1 MRFAAPLPAFLLA
14 ATAFAGPAFAQQPG
28 VAVPGASEAQA
39 PAAAPAAE
47 RAGPEDIR
55 VNQLIVYGDD
65 PCPESTDANEVTVC
79 ARLPDGDRYRVPS
92 NLRDNPNEPASNS
105 WANRATELSYVGRTG
120 TDSCSTVGGG
130 GFTGCL
136 NQIVS
141 QARAE
146 RRAAGTDVNWTRM
159 IAEARARR
167 ERAIVENADADE
179 AEAQRRE
186 AEAAHPNSNPT
197 P

>member
-1 MRFAAPLPAFLLA
+1 MRIALALLA
-14 ATAFAGPAFAQQPG
+14 TAALAGPGFAQQPG
-28 VAVPGASEAQA
+28 VPVPEAAQA
-39 PAAAPAAE
+39 QSAAPA
-47 RAGPEDIR
+47 RAGPDDIR

-65 PCPESTDANEVTVC
+65 PCPQSTDPNEVTVC
-79 ARLPDGDRYRVPS
+79 ARLPDSDRYRVPP
-92 NLRDNPNEPASNS
+92 NLRENPNEPGSNS
-105 WANRATELSYVGRTG
+105 WANRATELSSVGRTG

-130 GFTGCL
+130 GFTGCF

-159 IAEARARR
+159 VEEARARR
-167 ERAIVENADADE
+167 NVQIEENAQAAE
-179 AEAQRRE
+179 EEAQARE
-186 AEAAHPNSNPT
+186 AAPPAPQPV